1 MVNKQKVVIL
11 GSNPMTRLSLIRSIG
26 EALDCEIIVVD
37 MVHSISK
44 WRCAKTIDC
53 YSKYVS
59 RYLQAQKYKA
69 DPLCDLLLKEFPDNG
84 FKTYLFS
91 VDDDSANLIDSI
103 LDRLKNRFVCA
114 NINEEQGR
122 LSKLMNKKIQK
133 ELASQ
138 FGFNVTKSWTI
149 EHRGGKYAVPKGITF
164 PCYLKGLMSYHTM
177 KAQQGRFDSLKEL
190 EMFLEKLSSRYCYPM
205 IVEEF
210 LEIDKNLGVIGF
222 CDGKECCVPCITEL
236 LESGLGSHKGVSV
249 LGLVRK
255 EREDEKITSQVA
267 AFVKSLGLFGLFN
280 VDLVVSKNKLYFIEL
295 NLRYAAYGYAVTK
308 AGINLSG
315 MLIKG
320 SITNVGAKMENNS
333 ITECYYLNEKVA
345 LDDVIN
351 GYRTIKDI
359 KQLKQKTN
367 FGLMDNPTDRGPY
380 RHLLMRAIFQY
391 VKQRIKRKIKNER

>member
-1 MVNKQKVVIL
+1 MDKIKVVIL

-26 EALDCEIIVVD
+26 ESLDCEIIVVD

-44 WRCAKTIDC
+44 WKWTKTVDC

-69 DPLCDLLLKEFPDNG
+69 APLCDLLLKEFPDNG

-103 LDRLKNRFVCA
+103 LNRLKGRFICA

-122 LSKLMNKKIQK
+122 LSELMNKKYQK
-133 ELASQ
+133 DLASQ

-149 EHRGGKYAVPKGITF
+149 EHRGGKYIVPEGIIF

-177 KAQQGRFDSLKEL
+177 KAQQGRFNSLKEL
-190 EMFLEKLSSRYCYPM
+190 EIFLERLSSRYSHPM
-205 IVEEF
+205 IAEEF

-222 CDGKECCVPCITEL
+222 CNGKECFVPCITEL
-236 LESGLGSHKGVSV
+236 LESGLGNHKGVSV

-255 EREDEKITSQVA
+255 ERENENITAKVA
-267 AFVKSLGLFGLFN
+267 DFIKSLGLFGLFN
-280 VDLVVSKNKLYFIEL
+280 VDLVLSNNKLYFIEL
-295 NLRYAAYGYAVTK
+295 NLRFAAYGYAVTK
-308 AGINLSG
+308 AGVNLPEMFINS
-315 MLIKG
+315 
-320 SITNVGAKMENNS
+320 SITNVGRKVESNT
-333 ITECYYLNEKVA
+333 ITECYYMNEKVA

-351 GYRTIKDI
+351 GYRTIKDF
-359 KQLKQKTN
+359 KRLKQQAN

-380 RHLLMRAIFQY
+380 SHLKSRVVSQY
-391 VKQRIKRKIKNER
+391 VKHKLKKLINR

>member
-1 MVNKQKVVIL
+1 
-11 GSNPMTRLSLIRSIG
+11 MTRLSLIRSIG
-26 EALDCEIIVVD
+26 EAVDCEISVVD

-44 WRCAKTIDC
+44 WRWAKTIDS

-91 VDDDSANLIDSI
+91 VDDDSANLIDSV
-103 LDRLKNRFVCA
+103 LDRLKEHFVCA

-122 LSKLMNKKIQK
+122 LSKLMNKRIQK

-138 FGFNVTKSWTI
+138 FGFNVTKSWTV
-149 EHRGGKYAVPKGITF
+149 EHRGGKYIVPEGIIF

-190 EMFLEKLSSRYCYPM
+190 EMFLEKLSSRYSHPM

-222 CDGKECCVPCITEL
+222 CNGKECCVPCITEL
-236 LESGLGSHKGVSV
+236 LESGLGNHKGVSV

-255 EREDEKITSQVA
+255 EREGENITSQVA

-280 VDLVVSKNKLYFIEL
+280 VDFVVSKNKLYFIEL
-295 NLRYAAYGYAVTK
+295 NLRFAAYGYAVTK
-308 AGINLSG
+308 AGVNLPE
-315 MLIKG
+315 MFVNG
-320 SITNVGAKMENNS
+320 SITNVRAKVENNP
-333 ITECYYLNEKVA
+333 IIECYYLNEKVA

-359 KQLKQKTN
+359 KQLKQKAN
-367 FGLMDNPTDRGPY
+367 FGLMDNPTDGGPY
-380 RHLLMRAIFQY
+380 SHLIRRAVPQY
-391 VKQRIKRKIKNER
+391 VKHQIKKLINR